1 MGLSVVWQERNYCQ
15 LLKVRGKDEQL
26 HYSSIHP
33 FTTVVANG
41 LGHKPEHH
49 IIHKVGRRRIFIAP
63 REKAAKNPVVM
74 P

>member
-1 MGLSVVWQERNYCQ
+1 MCLSVVWQERNYCQ
-15 LLKVRGKDEQL
+15 ILKVRGKAEQL
-26 HYSSIHP
+26 HCSSTHP
-33 FTTVVANG
+33 LTIVVANG

-63 REKAAKNPVVM
+63 RQKAAKNPVVM